1 SLEIM
6 KIKSLK
12 LRNKDKKY
20 LALFM
25 NKENESIR
33 EVEVYAIDITE
44 AVLQFDLLVQE
55 NEECTEV
62 KLVEK
67 S

>member
-1 SLEIM
+1 M